1 VKRFVSRGVIA
12 TAVLVLWAGVLGWHV
27 RREYFKPI
35 ATRLA
40 ERARS
45 LAPGTFFYSIKM
57 NGQSIGIAST
67 RLDTLPNDSGFRFT
81 DRVQLDVPA
90 LNETHRALA
99 QTDIFMDPALHLRS
113 FVFQL
118 GSEIGDFVVR
128 GTVREDT
135 LLDIKLRS
143 GTGTAEQASTMRI
156 DPGMVLDAVIP
167 IRLAAGSELEVG
179 RTMRTLVFNP
189 SVMAEQVVELKVTA
203 RDTMMVPDSAN
214 YDAATKKMVI
224 TSYDTIPVWR
234 IEQTFGGVTIGTWV
248 DEDGHLVKAE
258 SALGYTM
265 ERTAYEIADQEW
277 KKDRADPRM
286 ASGYGAVIERTAIAA
301 NVDLAAVAQADSLRI
316 KLSGVDLKGF
326 DLSGGRQQ
334 MHQDTLVITRENAG
348 ALRASYALPYR
359 AGGDPATELAA
370 TALIQSNSP
379 AIVKVAREI
388 AAGSTDPVEVSRKLN
403 DWVYR
408 ELDKDITLSIP
419 SAEQVLA
426 ARQGDC
432 NEHTVLYVALARA
445 LGLPARSAA
454 GLVHVRG
461 RFYYHAWPEV
471 WFGDRWVAVDPTLG
485 QYPAD
490 ASHLRFIVG
499 GLARQV
505 ELLRLIGR
513 LRLEVV

>member
-1 VKRFVSRGVIA
+1 VNRLLNRSSLAAV
-12 TAVLVLWAGVLGWHV
+12 VLVVWAVVLGWHI

-45 LAPGTFFYSIKM
+45 LNPGTYFYSIKM
-57 NGQSIGIAST
+57 NGQTIGTAST
-67 RLDTLPNDSGFRFT
+67 KLDTLPNLQGFRFS
-81 DRVQLDVPA
+81 DRVLLDVPA
-90 LNETHRALA
+90 LDTTHRALA
-99 QTDIFMDPALHLRS
+99 QTDILMDASLRLKS
-113 FVFQL
+113 FAFQL

-128 GTVREDT
+128 GVVRQDT
-135 LLDIKLRS
+135 LLDLTLKS
-143 GTGTAEQASTMRI
+143 GSGSGEQKTTMRM
-156 DPGMVLDAVIP
+156 DPFLVMDAVTP
-167 IRLAAGSELEVG
+167 IRLAAGGELEVG
-179 RTMRTLVFNP
+179 KSLRTLVFNP
-189 SVMAEQVVELKVTA
+189 STMSEQAVDLRVTA
-203 RDTMMVPDSAN
+203 RDTMIVPDSAN
-214 YDAATKKMVI
+214 WNPRDSTMVI

-234 IEQTFGGVTIGTWV
+234 IEQTFGGVTVGSWV

-258 SALGYTM
+258 SPLGYTL
-265 ERTAYEIADQEW
+265 ERTAFEIADQEW
-277 KKDRADPRM
+277 KATSRNPKLAG
-286 ASGYGAVIERTAIAA
+286 GYGAVIERTAIAA
-301 NVDLAAVAQADSLRI
+301 NVDLAAVATADSLRLR
-316 KLSGVDLKGF
+316 LSGVGLEGF
-326 DLSGGRQQ
+326 DLSGGRQTLRT
-334 MHQDTLVITRENAG
+334 DTLVIQREPAS
-348 ALRASYALPYR
+348 ALRANYTLPYR
-359 AGGDPATELAA
+359 AGGDPAAELES

-379 AIVKVAREI
+379 AIVKAARDIAGNSTNPEEVA
-388 AAGSTDPVEVSRKLN
+388 RKLN

-408 ELDKDITLSIP
+408 ELKKDITLSIP

-445 LGLPARSAA
+445 LGLPARTAA

-490 ASHLRFIVG
+490 ASHIRFIVG

-513 LRLEVV
+513 LKLEVV